1 MIDEP
6 VDEKAASAY
15 ARRVGE
21 RLRAIRKQKGLS
33 LQEVEAASTQEFK
46 ASVLGA
52 YERGERSI
60 SVPRLQRLARYYN
73 VPVDQLLPRDI
84 DIDLTGASEAVEGD
98 ADYGRRTVWGE
109 GAEKVRD
116 MQNMVTSYAG
126 KLKACEDGALAAQ
139 RTCIEDQNRLVAIA
153 EKEKGALASARDV
166 KGLGGK
172 RTTRCAVFAP
182 CSSLEVTSG
191 TRSNAEE
198 VNVSIITSEPLERL
212 AAAVVS
218 HRLTAAR
225 LFASLSGGLQTFL
238 DDAALS

>member
-1 MIDEP
+1 LIDEP

-84 DIDLTGASEAVEGD
+84 DIDLTGNADTAEGD
-98 ADYGRRTVWGE
+98 ADYGRRSVWGE
-109 GAEKVRD
+109 GADKVTIDLTAFERLTEPEAD
-116 MQNMVTSYAG
+116 MLQRY
-126 KLKACEDGALAAQ
+126 LKMIQVQ
-139 RTCIEDQNRLVAIA
+139 RQDFNGRMLTIRGDDLRAIA
-153 EKEKGALASARDV
+153 CLFGTDADGIVRRLDEL
-166 KGLGGK
+166 GL
-172 RTTRCAVFAP
+172 
-182 CSSLEVTSG
+182 
-191 TRSNAEE
+191 
-198 VNVSIITSEPLERL
+198 RL
-212 AAAVVS
+212 PA
-218 HRLTAAR
+218 
-225 LFASLSGGLQTFL
+225 
-238 DDAALS
+238 